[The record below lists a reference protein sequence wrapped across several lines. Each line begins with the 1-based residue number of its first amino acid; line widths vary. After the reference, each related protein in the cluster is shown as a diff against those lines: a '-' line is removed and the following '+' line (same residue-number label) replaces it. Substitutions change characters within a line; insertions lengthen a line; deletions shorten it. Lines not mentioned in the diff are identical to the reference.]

1 MSEALSDAQFAEH
14 VKKNEGGSIG
24 FFSRQLPPEN
34 ERGFATSIGGAEE
47 THPGTGNITPEQ
59 ISAYK
64 TKYAGKAAKIKGSL
78 HGAWENDGQTT
89 QDVSVNA
96 KTPNQ
101 ANAIG
106 VPIGEEASYALPHTP
121 VNKKGAKVGKYGGDV
136 LLHTGDLGKNDV
148 DPNFQPGTLDMKD
161 KKGSFTKNQY
171 KNKTWDKVG
180 GTDKGEKVTYG
191 DVLRKINKNRAMAI
205 REKSK

>member
-1 MSEALSDAQFAEH
+1 MSEPLSDAQFAAHVREH
-14 VKKNEGGSIG
+14 GGGSVG

-34 ERGFATSIGGAEE
+34 ERGFATSVGGAEE
-47 THPGTGNITPEQ
+47 SNPGTKNITPDQ
-59 ISAYK
+59 ISAYRSQ
-64 TKYAGKAAKIKGSL
+64 YAEKASKVEGAL
-78 HGAWENDGQTT
+78 HGAWENDDKTT
-89 QDVSVNA
+89 QDVSVTA

-106 VPIGEEASYALPHTP
+106 QPIGEEASYALPHTP

-148 DPNFQPGTLDMKD
+148 DPNYQPGTLDMKGG
-161 KKGSFTKNQY
+161 KGSFTKNQY
-171 KNKTWDKVG
+171 QNKDWNKVG